1 MWEQAD
7 KCADEEDGGREKQKK
22 KKKPYP
28 HIKMSNP
35 MFRHRYRRCFHWN
48 GNDGHSVSWVV
59 GWHLIGRFLQL
70 ALVWLPIKWYPKHCQ
85 RER

>member
-1 MWEQAD
+1 
-7 KCADEEDGGREKQKK
+7 
-22 KKKPYP
+22 
-28 HIKMSNP
+28 MSNP